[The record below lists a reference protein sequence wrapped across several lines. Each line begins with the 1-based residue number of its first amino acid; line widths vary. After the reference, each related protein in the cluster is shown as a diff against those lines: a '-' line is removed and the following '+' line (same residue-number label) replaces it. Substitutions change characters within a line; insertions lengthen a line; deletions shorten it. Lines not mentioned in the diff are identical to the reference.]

1 VLNAKSSKIES
12 SIQKREGQNAF
23 SWRLISKFLK
33 FLTPFRIIL
42 GMGCL
47 GLSVL
52 VVASIVITN
61 VDRMLNSKCGFS
73 CGYLI
78 EKNTFFNPL
87 DTLLV

>member
-1 VLNAKSSKIES
+1 MLNAKSSKIDNTIKKTES
-12 SIQKREGQNAF
+12 KNAI

-47 GLSVL
+47 ALSGLI
-52 VVASIVITN
+52 VASIVITN
-61 VDRMLNSKCGFS
+61 IDRMLNSNCGFA

-78 EKNTFFNPL
+78 E
-87 DTLLV
+87 